1 MTPGATG
8 WVGVTEIQL
17 TGVFDFFLTVIFHFS
32 IIRIWG
38 LVLPSIV
45 DNFFWRTH
53 KNHQKVLHYNTM
65 DGLINAY
72 QKAYFSNT

>member
-45 DNFFWRTH
+45 DNFFG
-53 KNHQKVLHYNTM
+53 VLIKTIKKYYIITQWT
-65 DGLINAY
+65 DL
-72 QKAYFSNT
+72 